1 MEKTII
7 NEILMYW
14 FGPLDSEGLSA
25 PEQHGLWFKSSAAT
39 DKACGELFRSAVEQ
53 AIAGKLDHW
62 AKSDRGL
69 IALIVLLDQFPRNIY
84 RGTASAFSGDN
95 KSLIVA
101 RQAIAMNRHKDLPLI
116 HRVFLYLPLEHSE
129 ELAVQEQCVALF
141 EEMTNITGLTQMADF
156 SRYAVAHR
164 DIIAQFGR
172 FPHRNDILERQST
185 AAEIEHIATHGGF

>member
-1 MEKTII
+1 MEDRII
-7 NEILMYW
+7 DEILMYW
-14 FGPLDSEGLSA
+14 FGALDSDGLSEPA
-25 PEQHGLWFKSSAAT
+25 QHGLWFKSSANT
-39 DKACGELFRSAVEQ
+39 DKECEALFCSAVEQ